1 MSEEILNEAHVTKIE
16 HTENGPIIVPDV
28 EVSARIDELAA
39 TIIPVKVPEVAAETP
54 AVEPECITT
63 THQIESVIVSIK
75 CLVGIM

>member
-39 TIIPVKVPEVAAETP
+39 TIIPVKVPEVAA
-54 AVEPECITT
+54 
-63 THQIESVIVSIK
+63 
-75 CLVGIM
+75 